1 MEGASLWIAHC
12 QKVGLIVIGC
22 LSHVYLDDKR
32 ARREGQRGAQAVI
45 DEEASVT
52 LVRKGGYLALFFSL
66 DSILCSD
73 RTMEGSCFGLH
84 PSPSPSG
91 PSGGAL

>member
-45 DEEASVT
+45 DEEASVM
-52 LVRKGGYLALFFSL
+52 LVRKGGYLALFF
-66 DSILCSD
+66 
-73 RTMEGSCFGLH
+73 
-84 PSPSPSG
+84 
-91 PSGGAL
+91 